1 MRNISKKIMIS
12 VLTTIF
18 VMFTLFATTYAWVG
32 IFTYSSADEFE
43 MNLKVEDL
51 KQDYFLTISNTGVNG
66 TFSDSVSNLEIK
78 RQILINRGIS
88 SPFFDVATASDDD
101 IETLFEREARLESV
115 TTNIDDNNRLEEF
128 TRVDYDTKWKF
139 QMIESKDYY
148 KMDVYLSVDTKE
160 GITESTEV
168 NSNVFISDIMSTL
181 TGEIATHQFI
191 NGNPFGEL
199 PSDSQNDILKNIP
212 VVFNTNSVNAARF
225 ALSIYEPINI
235 NDSYDNSSVPL
246 KTLIFQGGT
255 QDPSYD
261 NETDTYNLGG
271 NLPED
276 YNAALHE
283 LLYIRPNYNQ
293 HARPEFNQYF
303 YDCIDVAVERGRNE
317 LELLEEN
324 SLIWQ
329 SPDTFENNL
338 YLGVYNGNQTKMKI
352 EIYFWFEGWDAD
364 CLKGIS
370 KKSVDF
376 NLKFSAHNDKYN
388 N

>member
-1 MRNISKKIMIS
+1 MRNMSKKIMIS

-32 IFTYSSADEFE
+32 IFTYSSADEFK

-51 KQDYFLTISNTGVNG
+51 KQDYFLTISNTGVVG

-78 RQILINRGIS
+78 RQILLNRGIS
-88 SPFFDVATASDDD
+88 SPFFDVATASDED
-101 IETLFEREARLESV
+101 IETLFEREAKLESV
-115 TTNIDDNNRLEEF
+115 TTSIDENNRLNEF

-148 KMDVYLSVDTKE
+148 NMDVYLSVDTKE
-160 GITESTEV
+160 GITETTEV

-199 PSDSQNDILKNIP
+199 PSDSRSDILKNIP
-212 VVFNTNSVNAARF
+212 VVFNTNSVNAVRF

-255 QDPSYD
+255 QEPSYD
-261 NETDTYNLGG
+261 NNTDTYNLGG

-293 HARPEFNQYF
+293 HARPEFNRYF
-303 YDCIDVAVERGRNE
+303 YDCLDIAVDRGRNE

-324 SLIWQ
+324 SLIWK
-329 SPDTFENNL
+329 SPDTFDNNL

-352 EIYFWFEGWDAD
+352 TIYFWFEGWDAD

-370 KKSVDF
+370 KRSVDF